1 MKMILYM
8 GTIMCGYKFF
18 IQLRGDNHMATRR
31 EARFKLCRRFGVN
44 VFGHAKALNRVKK
57 DQRQKKMS
65 EYGTQLLEK
74 QKVKAY
80 YNLLERQFVRY
91 YDKAKKMQG
100 VTGENMLILLE
111 QRLDNLVYR
120 IGFGNSIRQARQMVN
135 HGHILV
141 NGRRVDIPSY
151 SCKPGDVIE
160 ASRDN
165 EMFKTNFQ
173 ELRSFE
179 LPYIEKDLEGFKA
192 TFTRL
197 PQREELPIEVNET
210 LIVELYSK

>member
-1 MKMILYM
+1 
-8 GTIMCGYKFF
+8 
-18 IQLRGDNHMATRR
+18 MATRR

-74 QKVKAY
+74 QKVKTY
-80 YNLLERQFVRY
+80 YNVLERQFVRY

-100 VTGENMLILLE
+100 VTGENMLFLLE
-111 QRLDNLVYR
+111 ARLDNLVYR

-160 ASRDN
+160 LREASRDN
-165 EMFKTNFQ
+165 EMFKANFQ

-179 LPYIEKDLEGFKA
+179 LPYIEKDLENFKG
-192 TFTRL
+192 TFTRV
-197 PQREELPIEVNET
+197 PTRDELPIEVNET

>member
-1 MKMILYM
+1 
-8 GTIMCGYKFF
+8 
-18 IQLRGDNHMATRR
+18 MATRR
-31 EARFKLCRRFGVN
+31 DARFKLCRRFGVN

-57 DQRQKKMS
+57 DQRPKKMS

-80 YNLLERQFVRY
+80 YNVLERQFVRY

-100 VTGENMLILLE
+100 VTGENMLFLLE
-111 QRLDNLVYR
+111 GRLDNMVYR
-120 IGFGNSIRQARQMVN
+120 IGFANSIRQARQMVN

-141 NGRRVDIPSY
+141 NGRRVDSPSFN
-151 SCKPGDVIE
+151 CKPGDVIELRE

>member
-1 MKMILYM
+1 
-8 GTIMCGYKFF
+8 
-18 IQLRGDNHMATRR
+18 MATRR
-31 EARFKLCRRFGVN
+31 DARFKLCRRFGVN

-57 DQRQKKMS
+57 DQRPKKMS

-80 YNLLERQFVRY
+80 YNVLERQFVRY

-100 VTGENMLILLE
+100 VTGENMLFLLE
-111 QRLDNLVYR
+111 GRLDNMVNR
-120 IGFGNSIRQARQMVN
+120 IGFANSIRQARQMVN

-141 NGRRVDIPSY
+141 NGRRVDIPSFN
-151 SCKPGDVIE
+151 CKPGDVIELRE

-165 EMFKTNFQ
+165 EMFKANFQ
-173 ELRSFE
+173 ELKSFD
-179 LPYIEKDLEGFKA
+179 LPYIEKDLENFKG
-192 TFTRL
+192 TYVRT
-197 PQREELPIEVNET
+197 PQRDELPIEVNET

>member
-1 MKMILYM
+1 
-8 GTIMCGYKFF
+8 
-18 IQLRGDNHMATRR
+18 MATRR

-100 VTGENMLILLE
+100 VTGQNMLILLE

-151 SCKPGDVIE
+151 KPGDVIELRE

-179 LPYIEKDLEGFKA
+179 LPYIEKDLDGFKA

>member
-1 MKMILYM
+1 
-8 GTIMCGYKFF
+8 
-18 IQLRGDNHMATRR
+18 
-31 EARFKLCRRFGVN
+31 
-44 VFGHAKALNRVKK
+44 
-57 DQRQKKMS
+57 MS

-100 VTGENMLILLE
+100 VTGQNMLILLE

-160 ASRDN
+160 LS
-165 EMFKTNFQ
+165 
-173 ELRSFE
+173 
-179 LPYIEKDLEGFKA
+179 
-192 TFTRL
+192 
-197 PQREELPIEVNET
+197 
-210 LIVELYSK
+210 

>member
-1 MKMILYM
+1 
-8 GTIMCGYKFF
+8 
-18 IQLRGDNHMATRR
+18 MATRR

-91 YDKAKKMQG
+91 YDKAKKCKCYRSKH
-100 VTGENMLILLE
+100 VDPLE

-141 NGRRVDIPSY
+141 NGRRVDIPSF
-151 SCKPGDVIE
+151 SCKPGDVIELRE

-179 LPYIEKDLEGFKA
+179 LPYIEKTSKLHSLVFLNVKNFLSKLTKHLSSNCTPNNCA
-192 TFTRL
+192 KSAV
-197 PQREELPIEVNET
+197 QRT
-210 LIVELYSK
+210 ADFLYIMCVLFIKG

>member
-1 MKMILYM
+1 
-8 GTIMCGYKFF
+8 
-18 IQLRGDNHMATRR
+18 MATRR
-31 EARFKLCRRFGVN
+31 EARFKICRRFGVN

-160 ASRDN
+160 LREASRDN

>member
-1 MKMILYM
+1 
-8 GTIMCGYKFF
+8 
-18 IQLRGDNHMATRR
+18 MATRR
-31 EARFKLCRRFGVN
+31 DARFKLCRRFGVN

-57 DQRQKKMS
+57 DQRPKKMS

-80 YNLLERQFVRY
+80 YNVLERQFVRY

-100 VTGENMLILLE
+100 VTGENMLFLLE
-111 QRLDNLVYR
+111 GRLDNMVYR
-120 IGFGNSIRQARQMVN
+120 IGFANSIRQARQMVN

-141 NGRRVDIPSY
+141 NGRRVDIPSFN
-151 SCKPGDVIE
+151 CKPGDVIE
-160 ASRDN
+160 LREVSRDN

-179 LPYIEKDLEGFKA
+179 LPYIEKDLEGFKG

>member
-1 MKMILYM
+1 
-8 GTIMCGYKFF
+8 
-18 IQLRGDNHMATRR
+18 
-31 EARFKLCRRFGVN
+31 
-44 VFGHAKALNRVKK
+44 
-57 DQRQKKMS
+57 
-65 EYGTQLLEK
+65 
-74 QKVKAY
+74 
-80 YNLLERQFVRY
+80 
-91 YDKAKKMQG
+91 MQG
-100 VTGENMLILLE
+100 VTGQNMLILLE

-160 ASRDN
+160 LREVSRDN

>member
-1 MKMILYM
+1 
-8 GTIMCGYKFF
+8 
-18 IQLRGDNHMATRR
+18 
-31 EARFKLCRRFGVN
+31 
-44 VFGHAKALNRVKK
+44 
-57 DQRQKKMS
+57 MS

-160 ASRDN
+160 LREVSRDN

-179 LPYIEKDLEGFKA
+179 LPYIEK
-192 TFTRL
+192 RL
-197 PQREELPIEVNET
+197 RRLQSYIHSSSST
-210 LIVELYSK
+210 

>member
-1 MKMILYM
+1 
-8 GTIMCGYKFF
+8 
-18 IQLRGDNHMATRR
+18 MATRR
-31 EARFKLCRRFGVN
+31 EARFKACRRFGLN
-44 VFGHAKALNRVKK
+44 VYGHPKALKRVKK

-100 VTGENMLILLE
+100 ITGQNMLILLE
-111 QRLDNLVYR
+111 SRLDNLVYR
-120 IGFGNSIRQARQMVN
+120 IGFGNSIRQSRQMVN
-135 HGHILV
+135 HGHVLV

-160 ASRDN
+160 LREASRDN
-165 EMFKTNFQ
+165 EMFKVNFQ

-179 LPYIEKDLEGFKA
+179 LPYIEKDLENFKG
-192 TFTRL
+192 TYTRL
-197 PQREELPIEVNET
+197 PAREELPIEVNET

>member
-1 MKMILYM
+1 
-8 GTIMCGYKFF
+8 
-18 IQLRGDNHMATRR
+18 MATRR

-91 YDKAKKMQG
+91 YDKAKMQG
-100 VTGENMLILLE
+100 VTGQNMLILLE

-141 NGRRVDIPSY
+141 NGRRVDIPSF
-151 SCKPGDVIE
+151 SCKPGDVIELRE